1 VQSKKIIEEK
11 MSLIKSNQSPSFTS
25 TNRFLLVLHDNKQK
39 DLNAL
44 YVEASNSYKKLPSN
58 FVENPADPIGKSI
71 LGVTH
76 GGKTARAMAEY
87 LIGFGKSSI
96 DAMAALRHFVKIT
109 RDQIKLGDLADD
121 SVKRKIE
128 VAEAI
133 ISELKSIGNIGSTC
147 ETQRGR
153 LDNELNAGSQ
163 KIKLILERVRRP
175 INKSIAGLYNS
186 TSDLNTPQKV
196 AKFIADQQNIPVS
209 IKYLIII
216 IDEYQKI
223 DDLNHLTCVKSRLTK
238 EGKRVAKEN
247 HSNLIN
253 ANKLLNEL
261 NKLNSPI
268 VKVSNFK

>member
-1 VQSKKIIEEK
+1 
-11 MSLIKSNQSPSFTS
+11 MSLIKSNQATSFTS
-25 TNRFLLVLHDNKQK
+25 QNHFLLALDDNQQK
-39 DLNAL
+39 NLNAL
-44 YVEASNSYKKLPSN
+44 YIEASNNYKRLPSK

-87 LIGFGKSSI
+87 LIGFGKSSV
-96 DAMAALRHFVKIT
+96 DAMVALRHFVKIT
-109 RDQIKLGDLADD
+109 RDQIKLGDLPDD

-128 VAEAI
+128 VGEAI

-163 KIKLILERVRRP
+163 RIKLISERVQRP
-175 INKSIAGLYNS
+175 INKSIAGLYKS

-196 AKFIADQQNIPVS
+196 AKFIVDQQNTTGS
-209 IKYLIII
+209 IKYLKII

-223 DDLNHLTCVKSRLTK
+223 DDLNQLTCVKSHLTK

-247 HSNLIN
+247 YLNLIN